1 MPNRSA
7 PLSRPVAPSA
17 QWCVPTCRCPAVPTF
32 ERLVFR
38 DLSLDY
44 LWPYLNPQMLYGKHM
59 GLHGNVQKRFA
70 QGDPKAIA
78 MKERIDAVFQEM
90 VGAQLVSAHAVCR
103 YFPAQAEGNTVLI
116 YDPGNPAQVIERF
129 TFPRQSGGK
138 HLCLADFVRPV
149 ESGDM
154 DSVAFFVVTCGLVG
168 VRDLAA
174 MYKDAGAYVRSH
186 AIQAI
191 AIELAEAYAE
201 KLHQDLRAWWDFP
214 DPPEMTMRDRLRA
227 AYRGLRVSF
236 GYPACPDLED
246 QDKLFRLLRPEAI
259 GVQLTDGFMMDP
271 EASVSALVL
280 HHPEAEY
287 FRAE

>member
-1 MPNRSA
+1 M
-7 PLSRPVAPSA
+7 
-17 QWCVPTCRCPAVPTF
+17 
-32 ERLVFR
+32 FR

-154 DSVAFFVVTCGLVG
+154 DSVAFFVVTCGLG

-201 KLHQDLRAWWDFP
+201 KLHQDLRDWWDFP

-227 AYRGLRVSF
+227 AYRGLGVVWLPRLPGSGGSGQAVS
-236 GYPACPDLED
+236 PAAPRGHRRAADR
-246 QDKLFRLLRPEAI
+246 RLHDGPR
-259 GVQLTDGFMMDP
+259 GVGVGARA
-271 EASVSALVL
+271 ASPGGGVFSSRITPCL
-280 HHPEAEY
+280 
-287 FRAE
+287 

>member
-154 DSVAFFVVTCGLVG
+154 DSVAFFVVTCGLG

>member
-1 MPNRSA
+1 
-7 PLSRPVAPSA
+7 
-17 QWCVPTCRCPAVPTF
+17 
-32 ERLVFR
+32 
-38 DLSLDY
+38 
-44 LWPYLNPQMLYGKHM
+44 MLYGKHM

-90 VGAQLVSAHAVCR
+90 VDAQLVSAHAVCR
-103 YFPAQAEGNTVLI
+103 YFPAQAEGDSVLI
-116 YDPGNPAQVIERF
+116 YDPDNPATLIERF
-129 TFPRQSGGK
+129 TFPRQNGAK

-154 DSVAFFVVTCGLVG
+154 DSVAFFVVTCGLG
-168 VRDLAA
+168 VRDLAT

-191 AIELAEAYAE
+191 AIELAEAFAE

-214 DPPEMTMRDRLRA
+214 DPPEMTMRDRFRA